1 MPESGIWTC
10 FSHQGRGTVLDL
22 IKGMLIKGISLIWRG
37 EIVKLEKPG

>member
-22 IKGMLIKGISLIWRG
+22 IKGMFVSLIWRG